1 VKRRAPHAIVLPFRC
16 TVAALLIWN
25 CIAAPAAAET
35 VEERMAPCLA
45 CHGEKG
51 QSEVPQVPSLG
62 AQPSAY
68 VVIQLYMFREK
79 LRVVEPMNDMTKGL
93 GNDDLQQMAD
103 LVAGLP
109 AAKPGGAPD
118 AARMERARA
127 LVQRHHCDFC
137 HGADFAGHDNIPRI
151 ASQREDYLVKSLRDY
166 RSNARPG
173 YDASMA
179 DVVQPLGD
187 EDIQDLAHFMAHSP

>member
-1 VKRRAPHAIVLPFRC
+1 MSVQRGTSHAIVLTLC
-16 TVAALLIWN
+16 ATIAALWGG
-25 CIAAPAAAET
+25 AAAAAAT
-35 VEERMAPCLA
+35 PEERMAPCLA
-45 CHGEKG
+45 CHGANG
-51 QSEVPQVPSLG
+51 QSETPLVPSLG

-79 LRVVEPMNDMTKGL
+79 LRVVEPMNEMTREL
-93 GNDDLQQMAD
+93 GNDDLQRMAD

-109 AAKPGGAPD
+109 AATPAAAPEG
-118 AARMERARA
+118 ARMERARA

-137 HGADFAGHDNIPRI
+137 HGGDFAGHDNIPRI
-151 ASQREDYLVKSLRDY
+151 ASQREDYLAKSLRDY

-179 DVVQPLGD
+179 DVVQPLNDGD
-187 EDIQDLAHFMAHSP
+187 IEDLAYFMAHSP

>member
-1 VKRRAPHAIVLPFRC
+1 MPA
-16 TVAALLIWN
+16 VAATLEAGI
-25 CIAAPAAAET
+25 
-35 VEERMAPCLA
+35 APCLA
-45 CHGEKG
+45 CHGANG
-51 QSEVPQVPSLG
+51 QSELPLVPSLG

-79 LRVVEPMNDMTKGL
+79 LRVVEPMNEMTKEL
-93 GNDDLQQMAD
+93 GNDDLQRMAD

-109 AAKPGGAPD
+109 AAKPAGEPEAT
-118 AARMERARA
+118 RMQRARA

-151 ASQREDYLVKSLRDY
+151 ASQREDYLAKSLRDY

-179 DVVQPLGD
+179 DVVAPLAD
-187 EDIQDLAHFMAHSP
+187 DDIEDLAYFMAHSP

>member
-1 VKRRAPHAIVLPFRC
+1 VKRSALHAIVLAFC
-16 TVAALLIWN
+16 AAIAALWS
-25 CIAAPAAAET
+25 CAAAT
-35 VEERMAPCLA
+35 LEERMAPCLA
-45 CHGEKG
+45 CHGANG
-51 QSEVPQVPSLG
+51 QSETPLVPSLG

-79 LRVVEPMNDMTKGL
+79 LRVVEPMNEMTRDL

-109 AAKPGGAPD
+109 AAKPAAEPE

-127 LVQRHHCDFC
+127 LVHKHHCDFC

-151 ASQREDYLVKSLRDY
+151 ASQRGDYLAKSLRDY

-179 DVVQPLGD
+179 DVVAPLGD
-187 EDIQDLAHFMAHSP
+187 DDIEDLAYFMAHSP